1 MHRLCTRLP
10 AQEWRDGQIEKH
22 VLVSSPSTT
31 VNPPPHPYSQGRL
44 YGRWDTM
51 YISLLGSLAVLLA
64 ATDRARAQGLN
75 ASSAAAVVRSSI
87 SALPLP
93 QETDSWGSFLAGF
106 AEQEKDPGLLWST
119 YAPQLYFGVRP
130 RLPKSLSNGLMWLGL
145 NDWEGIQRP
154 SLPSYLSLQA

>member
-1 MHRLCTRLP
+1 MH
-10 AQEWRDGQIEKH
+10 
-22 VLVSSPSTT
+22 V
-31 VNPPPHPYSQGRL
+31 
-44 YGRWDTM
+44 
-51 YISLLGSLAVLLA
+51 SLLGSLAVLLA

-75 ASSAAAVVRSSI
+75 ASSAAAVVRPSI

-93 QETDSWGSFLAGF
+93 QETDSWRSFLAGF

-145 NDWEGIQRP
+145 NDWDGIQRP